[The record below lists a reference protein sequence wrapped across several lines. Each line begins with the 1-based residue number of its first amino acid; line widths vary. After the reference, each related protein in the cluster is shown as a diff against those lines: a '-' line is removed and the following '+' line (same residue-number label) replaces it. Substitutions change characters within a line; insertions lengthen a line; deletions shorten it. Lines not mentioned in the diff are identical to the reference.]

1 MRIGVGILLLAV
13 GLVLALAVDD
23 RVGGVDLRLVGWI
36 LAGVGALALVLSAL
50 AFGPRRRGTVVQD
63 RVVDDAGRVTERER
77 RTRSDEL

>member
-23 RVGGVDLRLVGWI
+23 QVGGVDLRLVGWI
-36 LAGVGALALVLSAL
+36 LAGVGALALLLSAL
-50 AFGPRRRGTVVQD
+50 MSAPRRRGTVVQD
-63 RVVDDAGRVTERER
+63 RVVDDEGRVTERER